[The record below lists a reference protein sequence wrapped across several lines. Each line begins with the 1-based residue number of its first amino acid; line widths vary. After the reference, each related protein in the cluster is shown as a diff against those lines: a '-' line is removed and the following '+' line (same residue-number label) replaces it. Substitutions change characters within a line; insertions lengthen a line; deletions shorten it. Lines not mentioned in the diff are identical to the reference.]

1 MSRPQ
6 QRAHAGCD
14 FGSGLGAGTGSPAP
28 PPVPGRAAPPPT
40 YLDPPFFRRAF
51 AQELPASAT
60 AQMAATQRPAAFETL
75 TQAA

>member
-6 QRAHAGCD
+6 QRTHAGCD

-28 PPVPGRAAPPPT
+28 SQVPGRAAPDA

-60 AQMAATQRPAAFETL
+60 AQMAGTQRPAAFATL